1 VLTGRGSSSAPLA
14 EPKSTDAVNAV
25 IMAQHQPA
33 VGLEEDNI
41 STWRCWCSSEQAASC
56 NPLNLEPE
64 LQTWNLWLNKMPGHD
79 TVFPVSAAACHARF
93 CHLSRS
99 IALPATLL
107 CIHFLVASGGQIST
121 TCHPKWCWCSSEHF
135 DDMRSW
141 LNTIAPRPL
150 RGP

>member
-64 LQTWNLWLNKMPGHD
+64 LQTWNLWLNARKDAWPRHRLSCKRCCLPCS
-79 TVFPVSAAACHARF
+79 FLPPVSVDCFASNAVVYS
-93 CHLSRS
+93 LSCGLWRPDQHHMPS
-99 IALPATLL
+99 KVV
-107 CIHFLVASGGQIST
+107 LVQQ
-121 TCHPKWCWCSSEHF
+121 
-135 DDMRSW
+135 
-141 LNTIAPRPL
+141 
-150 RGP
+150 